1 MIMKKSEIL
10 LSMLSGKEI
19 VIEDGNFNFF
29 ISENLLIE
37 KEEYNKNK
45 SLGNFNIFKN
55 SMSYFPQ
62 ETIKALYMRK

>member
-1 MIMKKSEIL
+1 MIMKKNKIL
-10 LSMLSGKEI
+10 LSMLSGEEI

-29 ISENLLIE
+29 IPE
-37 KEEYNKNK
+37 KEEEYNKNK
-45 SLGNFNIFKN
+45 SLGNFNIFKD

>member
-1 MIMKKSEIL
+1 MIMKKNKIL
-10 LSMLSGKEI
+10 LSMLFGEEI

-29 ISENLLIE
+29 ISEKE
-37 KEEYNKNK
+37 EEYNKNK
-45 SLGNFNIFKN
+45 SLGNFNIFKD

>member
-1 MIMKKSEIL
+1 MIMKKNKIL
-10 LSMLSGKEI
+10 LSMLSGEEI

-29 ISENLLIE
+29 ISEKE
-37 KEEYNKNK
+37 EEYNNK
-45 SLGNFNIFKN
+45 SLGNFNIFKD